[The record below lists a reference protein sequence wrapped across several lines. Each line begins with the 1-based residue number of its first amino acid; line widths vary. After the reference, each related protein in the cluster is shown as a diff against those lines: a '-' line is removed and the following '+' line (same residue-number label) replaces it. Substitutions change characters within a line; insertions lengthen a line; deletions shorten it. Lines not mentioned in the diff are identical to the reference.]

1 MTSISQP
8 AVLPPQA
15 SGNAS
20 HAIAQAHATS
30 TSASGKTSPQAA
42 VPAPATARSYAN
54 ATKKPFSSSS
64 ASSNTTPPVAGAVA
78 APIQHGK
85 SDSISPVNG
94 KTSIPPA
101 IPTLGGPAIANGNSA
116 ANSPAGVSD
125 HSRQPSVTISAAGT
139 SGYMING
146 GPVGGKPTGGNA
158 IQFGSIN
165 AGGPPVASQNTP
177 QLNQSASSLA
187 VNTPSNPRISSPQT
201 SPSPIPQPPA
211 SGGRPPSS
219 LQSQGNGLS
228 FGSLGGEDANRQVRP
243 GGIPQGPLAPGQQP
257 GHLRR
262 ESAHSTHSDLSNPGM
277 GPPSGRG
284 GYPQQGARGRGG
296 YGAQYSQQQMGYP
309 PGASFRGSTN
319 QSRGGGNMG
328 SQYQSQQ
335 RPLASP
341 FPNPP
346 HQAARS
352 PALANVNPATPHM
365 GHIPMVSQQ
374 MHPQPYG
381 GYPQHMGPPQAQFMP
396 NFDPSYGYY
405 ATPYGMH
412 HQMQFPPSSPRPPF
426 HMVQGPQPP
435 YVTGQYGGQQPQPM
449 TRTSS
454 AISTSD
460 RPTSSMGQ
468 QSTPITTPAVSHPP
482 AASRGTNSPAPKSAN
497 FQIPPRKSA
506 GLVIKDP
513 SGAIKTFEKQP
524 ESPARSTRSPAI
536 ASTTPTPPPRTPSH
550 ADTQH
555 NRTDS
560 KTVKSG
566 EEIKNEMKDAI
577 AKKIEADK
585 AEEKRKKEEEEA
597 KALKE
602 KEEADAKILREK
614 EEAEKKEREA
624 EKARMEAEEAAKKD
638 KADAEQARQADE
650 AAARAKEAEEA
661 AAKEKEEAA
670 EKARKEQEEE
680 EEFARI
686 EEEMARKEA
695 EAEERYQKKKQAERE
710 EKARKEAEEAAMAD
724 EDMKKAE
731 REAEAL
737 EEARLEKLKE
747 SEDNDTKERAELFAA
762 LKISDAPAT
771 PSDDVA
777 PTAKTPVES
786 GTATPVSETS
796 MPPPLRATSGGKQ
809 KPAHLKLDAVKPVEP
824 AQPSAALQSL
834 RSARFLTS
842 VNDVSYPAAI
852 ASPNPA
858 LNTAA
863 PQGKFRYDKNF
874 LLQFQSVFTEK
885 PSESWVEKVKET
897 VGDTSDSS
905 SRPGSVRTPS
915 MMGPRQQSRPS
926 LPQAFTGMGT
936 FAQPGG
942 RTLAPGPAT
951 GKGYR
956 EPAGGVGRPQQQTMQ
971 NPLASF
977 ANRPGGFPVG
987 MASNMTRTSS
997 STSLASHPQSP
1008 RSNTSQRGRGG
1019 GSRGGR
1025 VPRESDKDAKS
1036 MPLTVGVDLKPIVTT
1051 ATGWKPRSVGV
1062 NATGAA
1068 GPAPGGAGHMAPD
1081 VVQRKVKSNL
1091 NKMTPNNFDKIS
1103 DQILEIAGQ
1112 SKDETDGRTLRQV
1125 IQLTFE
1131 KATDEAHWAQM
1142 YAEFC
1147 QRMLQSMSP
1156 EIKDENIRDKN
1167 GHVVVGGNLFRK
1179 YLLNRCQE
1187 EFERGWKMHLPDKPE
1202 GESKEEVMLSDEYY
1216 IAAAAKRRGLGLVRF
1231 IGELYKL
1238 GMLTERIMHEC
1249 VKKLVDYEG
1258 IPDEAEVE
1266 SLTSLLKTIG
1276 QNLDSTD
1283 KGRPLMDIY
1292 FGRINTMIDTEGLPS
1307 RLRFMLMDIV
1317 DLRKKRWESKQAIK
1331 GPVTLEEVRQQAV
1344 EAERQKEQQRQQ
1356 DASSRR
1362 AGGGGGGGGGGRMPM
1377 GRGDARNFSG
1387 GGQYG
1392 MMPPPDYQKNLVGM
1406 DDLRRLGSKGGSR
1419 QVSSQGPM
1427 SFGPT
1432 SMFTARSSSGRAG
1445 KSSLGPGG
1453 IASRGEESG
1462 VSSRTGTPPSQREKR
1477 EKEEKEASASA
1488 NTFSAL
1494 ASLGNST
1501 DPSSPPSSPPTA
1513 KSSNISERQQS
1524 KQADKGDSKDDDD
1537 DADAGAS

>member
-1 MTSISQP
+1 MGQ
-8 AVLPPQA
+8 
-15 SGNAS
+15 
-20 HAIAQAHATS
+20 
-30 TSASGKTSPQAA
+30 
-42 VPAPATARSYAN
+42 
-54 ATKKPFSSSS
+54 
-64 ASSNTTPPVAGAVA
+64 
-78 APIQHGK
+78 
-85 SDSISPVNG
+85 
-94 KTSIPPA
+94 
-101 IPTLGGPAIANGNSA
+101 IPT
-116 ANSPAGVSD
+116 
-125 HSRQPSVTISAAGT
+125 VT
-139 SGYMING
+139 
-146 GPVGGKPTGGNA
+146 
-158 IQFGSIN
+158 
-165 AGGPPVASQNTP
+165 
-177 QLNQSASSLA
+177 
-187 VNTPSNPRISSPQT
+187 
-201 SPSPIPQPPA
+201 
-211 SGGRPPSS
+211 
-219 LQSQGNGLS
+219 
-228 FGSLGGEDANRQVRP
+228 
-243 GGIPQGPLAPGQQP
+243 
-257 GHLRR
+257 
-262 ESAHSTHSDLSNPGM
+262 
-277 GPPSGRG
+277 
-284 GYPQQGARGRGG
+284 
-296 YGAQYSQQQMGYP
+296 
-309 PGASFRGSTN
+309 
-319 QSRGGGNMG
+319 
-328 SQYQSQQ
+328 
-335 RPLASP
+335 
-341 FPNPP
+341 
-346 HQAARS
+346 
-352 PALANVNPATPHM
+352 
-365 GHIPMVSQQ
+365 QQ
-374 MHPQPYG
+374 MHPQQYG
-381 GYPQHMGPPQAQFMP
+381 GYSQHMGPPQVKPPSSSFINHIYPSPYQRMSQLNPQSDFHNFLPDLSPGSGAFEQFLTMRNQAQFMP
-396 NFDPSYGYY
+396 FDPNFSYYPQQF
-405 ATPYGMH
+405 AMH
-412 HQMQFPPSSPRPPF
+412 PQMQYPPSSPRPPF
-426 HMVQGPQPP
+426 HMVQAPPQQ
-435 YVTGQYGGQQPQPM
+435 YISGQYGGQQPQPM
-449 TRTSS
+449 SRTSS
-454 AISTSD
+454 ALSTSD

-468 QSTPITTPAVSHPP
+468 QPTPITTPAVSHAP
-482 AASRGTNSPAPKSAN
+482 AASRGTSSPAPKSAN

-536 ASTTPTPPPRTPSH
+536 VSTTPTPPPRTPSH

-585 AEEKRKKEEEEA
+585 AEEKRMKEEEEA
-597 KALKE
+597 QALKE
-602 KEEADAKILREK
+602 KEEADAKILKEK
-614 EEAEKKEREA
+614 EEAEEKEREA
-624 EKARMEAEEAAKKD
+624 EKARLEAEEAAKKE
-638 KADAEQARQADE
+638 KADAEKARQADE
-650 AAARAKEAEEA
+650 AAAKAKEADEA

-695 EAEERYQKKKQAERE
+695 EAEERYQKKKQAEKE

-724 EDMKKAE
+724 EEMKRAE
-731 REAEAL
+731 REAEAR

-762 LKISDAPAT
+762 LKTSEAPTTPSEDAP
-771 PSDDVA
+771 PI
-777 PTAKTPVES
+777 AKTPVES
-786 GTATPVSETS
+786 GTATPLSETS
-796 MPPPLRATSGGKQ
+796 MAPPLRTISGGKQ
-809 KPAHLKLDAVKPVEP
+809 KPAHLKLDAVKAVEP

-842 VNDVSYPAAI
+842 VNDVSYPDAI

-874 LLQFQSVFTEK
+874 LLQFQNVFTEK
-885 PSESWVEKVKET
+885 PSETWLEKVKET
-897 VGDTSDSS
+897 VGDTSDTS

-915 MMGPRQQSRPS
+915 IIGPRQASRPS
-926 LPQAFTGMGT
+926 LPQAFAGMGT

-942 RTLAPGPAT
+942 RTLAPSSTT

-971 NPLASF
+971 NPLAGF

-1008 RSNTSQRGRGG
+1008 RSNTSQRGGRGG
-1019 GSRGGR
+1019 GSKGGR
-1025 VPRESDKDAKS
+1025 NPRENDKDAKA
-1036 MPLTVGVDLKPIVTT
+1036 MPLTAGLELKPIQVS

-1062 NATGAA
+1062 NATGAV

-1167 GHVVVGGNLFRK
+1167 GNVVVGGNLFRK

-1187 EFERGWKMHLPDKPE
+1187 EFERGWKMNLPDKPE

-1283 KGRPLMDIY
+1283 KGRPLMDVY

-1307 RLRFMLMDIV
+1307 RLRFMLMV
-1317 DLRKKRWESKQAIK
+1317 SRLEVGSLH
-1331 GPVTLEEVRQQAV
+1331 VLLTLTRI
-1344 EAERQKEQQRQQ
+1344 
-1356 DASSRR
+1356 SSTY
-1362 AGGGGGGGGGGRMPM
+1362 GGNVGR
-1377 GRGDARNFSG
+1377 
-1387 GGQYG
+1387 
-1392 MMPPPDYQKNLVGM
+1392 V
-1406 DDLRRLGSKGGSR
+1406 SR
-1419 QVSSQGPM
+1419 QSK
-1427 SFGPT
+1427 
-1432 SMFTARSSSGRAG
+1432 A
-1445 KSSLGPGG
+1445 LL
-1453 IASRGEESG
+1453 
-1462 VSSRTGTPPSQREKR
+1462 PSKKCVNR
-1477 EKEEKEASASA
+1477 
-1488 NTFSAL
+1488 
-1494 ASLGNST
+1494 
-1501 DPSSPPSSPPTA
+1501 
-1513 KSSNISERQQS
+1513 
-1524 KQADKGDSKDDDD
+1524 
-1537 DADAGAS
+1537 

>member
-1 MTSISQP
+1 
-8 AVLPPQA
+8 
-15 SGNAS
+15 
-20 HAIAQAHATS
+20 
-30 TSASGKTSPQAA
+30 
-42 VPAPATARSYAN
+42 
-54 ATKKPFSSSS
+54 
-64 ASSNTTPPVAGAVA
+64 
-78 APIQHGK
+78 
-85 SDSISPVNG
+85 
-94 KTSIPPA
+94 
-101 IPTLGGPAIANGNSA
+101 
-116 ANSPAGVSD
+116 
-125 HSRQPSVTISAAGT
+125 
-139 SGYMING
+139 
-146 GPVGGKPTGGNA
+146 
-158 IQFGSIN
+158 
-165 AGGPPVASQNTP
+165 
-177 QLNQSASSLA
+177 
-187 VNTPSNPRISSPQT
+187 
-201 SPSPIPQPPA
+201 
-211 SGGRPPSS
+211 
-219 LQSQGNGLS
+219 
-228 FGSLGGEDANRQVRP
+228 
-243 GGIPQGPLAPGQQP
+243 
-257 GHLRR
+257 
-262 ESAHSTHSDLSNPGM
+262 
-277 GPPSGRG
+277 
-284 GYPQQGARGRGG
+284 
-296 YGAQYSQQQMGYP
+296 
-309 PGASFRGSTN
+309 
-319 QSRGGGNMG
+319 
-328 SQYQSQQ
+328 
-335 RPLASP
+335 
-341 FPNPP
+341 
-346 HQAARS
+346 
-352 PALANVNPATPHM
+352 
-365 GHIPMVSQQ
+365 
-374 MHPQPYG
+374 
-381 GYPQHMGPPQAQFMP
+381 MGPPQVKPQFSSFIKHIYPSPDQRMAQLNPQGIFHTFLPDLSPGSGGFEQFLTMRNQAQYMP
-396 NFDPSYGYY
+396 NFDPNYGYY
-405 ATPYGMH
+405 PPQYGMH
-412 HQMQFPPSSPRPPF
+412 PQMQYPPSSPRPPY
-426 HMVQGPQPP
+426 HMLQGPQQQ
-435 YVTGQYGGQQPQPM
+435 YISGQYSGQQPQPM
-449 TRTSS
+449 SRTSS
-454 AISTSD
+454 ALSASD

-468 QSTPITTPAVSHPP
+468 QSTPITAPAVSQTP

-597 KALKE
+597 KTLKE
-602 KEEADAKILREK
+602 KEEADAKILKEK
-614 EEAEKKEREA
+614 EDAEEKEREA
-624 EKARMEAEEAAKKD
+624 EKARIDAEEAAKKD

-650 AAARAKEAEEA
+650 AAAKAKEADEA

-686 EEEMARKEA
+686 EKEMAQKEA
-695 EAEERYQKKKQAERE
+695 EAEERYQKKKQAEKE

-724 EDMKKAE
+724 EDMKRAE

-762 LKISDAPAT
+762 LKTSDAPAT
-771 PSDDVA
+771 PSDDET
-777 PTAKTPVES
+777 PTAKIPVES

-796 MPPPLRATSGGKQ
+796 MAPPLRTTSGGKQ

-874 LLQFQSVFTEK
+874 LLQFQNVFTEK
-885 PSESWVEKVKET
+885 PSETWVEKVKET
-897 VGDTSDSS
+897 VGDTSDTS
-905 SRPGSVRTPS
+905 SRQGSVRTPS
-915 MMGPRQQSRPS
+915 IMGPRQPSRPG

-942 RTLAPGPAT
+942 RTLAPSST
-951 GKGYR
+951 IGKGYR

-971 NPLASF
+971 NPLANF
-977 ANRPGGFPVG
+977 ANRPGGFPSVG
-987 MASNMTRTSS
+987 MASNMTRTGS
-997 STSLASHPQSP
+997 STSHASHPQSP
-1008 RSNTSQRGRGG
+1008 RSNPSRGGRGG
-1019 GSRGGR
+1019 GSKGGR
-1025 VPRESDKDAKS
+1025 NPRESEKDAKS
-1036 MPLTVGVDLKPIVTT
+1036 MPLTDGLELKPIEKT
-1051 ATGWKPRSVGV
+1051 AGGWKPLSVGG

-1068 GPAPGGAGHMAPD
+1068 GPAPGGAGHLAPD
-1081 VVQRKVKSNL
+1081 VVQRKVKGNL
-1091 NKMTPNNFDKIS
+1091 NKMTPNNFEKIA

-1156 EIKDENIRDKN
+1156 EIKDEGIRDKN
-1167 GHVVVGGNLFRK
+1167 GNVVVGGNLFRK
-1179 YLLNRCQE
+1179 YLLNRCQD
-1187 EFERGWKMHLPDKPE
+1187 EFERGWKLNLPDKPE
-1202 GESKEEVMLSDEYY
+1202 GESKEDVMLSDEYY

-1283 KGRPLMDIY
+1283 KGRPLMDVY

-1307 RLRFMLMDIV
+1307 RLRFMLMVSWFGADWLYV
-1317 DLRKKRWESKQAIK
+1317 LL
-1331 GPVTLEEVRQQAV
+1331 TLTRI
-1344 EAERQKEQQRQQ
+1344 
-1356 DASSRR
+1356 SLIY
-1362 AGGGGGGGGGGRMPM
+1362 GGSGGR
-1377 GRGDARNFSG
+1377 A
-1387 GGQYG
+1387 
-1392 MMPPPDYQKNLVGM
+1392 
-1406 DDLRRLGSKGGSR
+1406 SR
-1419 QVSSQGPM
+1419 QS
-1427 SFGPT
+1427 
-1432 SMFTARSSSGRAG
+1432 RAP
-1445 KSSLGPGG
+1445 L
-1453 IASRGEESG
+1453 
-1462 VSSRTGTPPSQREKR
+1462 PSK
-1477 EKEEKEASASA
+1477 KFA
-1488 NTFSAL
+1488 N
-1494 ASLGNST
+1494 
-1501 DPSSPPSSPPTA
+1501 
-1513 KSSNISERQQS
+1513 R
-1524 KQADKGDSKDDDD
+1524 
-1537 DADAGAS
+1537 

>member
-1 MTSISQP
+1 
-8 AVLPPQA
+8 
-15 SGNAS
+15 
-20 HAIAQAHATS
+20 
-30 TSASGKTSPQAA
+30 
-42 VPAPATARSYAN
+42 
-54 ATKKPFSSSS
+54 
-64 ASSNTTPPVAGAVA
+64 
-78 APIQHGK
+78 
-85 SDSISPVNG
+85 
-94 KTSIPPA
+94 
-101 IPTLGGPAIANGNSA
+101 
-116 ANSPAGVSD
+116 
-125 HSRQPSVTISAAGT
+125 
-139 SGYMING
+139 
-146 GPVGGKPTGGNA
+146 
-158 IQFGSIN
+158 
-165 AGGPPVASQNTP
+165 
-177 QLNQSASSLA
+177 
-187 VNTPSNPRISSPQT
+187 
-201 SPSPIPQPPA
+201 
-211 SGGRPPSS
+211 
-219 LQSQGNGLS
+219 
-228 FGSLGGEDANRQVRP
+228 
-243 GGIPQGPLAPGQQP
+243 
-257 GHLRR
+257 
-262 ESAHSTHSDLSNPGM
+262 
-277 GPPSGRG
+277 
-284 GYPQQGARGRGG
+284 
-296 YGAQYSQQQMGYP
+296 
-309 PGASFRGSTN
+309 
-319 QSRGGGNMG
+319 MG

-335 RPLASP
+335 RPLAPP

-352 PALANVNPATPHM
+352 PALANAHPATPHM
-365 GHIPMVSQQ
+365 GHMPMVSQQ

-381 GYPQHMGPPQAQFMP
+381 GYPQPMGPPQVKPQSSSFTKHIYPSPDQSMAPLNPQSFFHNFIPDLSPGSGAFEQFLTMRNQAQFMP

-405 ATPYGMH
+405 ATQYGVH
-412 HQMQFPPSSPRPPF
+412 TQMQFPPSSPRPPF
-426 HMVQGPQPP
+426 HMAQGPQQP

-449 TRTSS
+449 SRTSS

-602 KEEADAKILREK
+602 KEEAGAKILREK
-614 EEAEKKEREA
+614 EEAEQKEREA
-624 EKARMEAEEAAKKD
+624 DKTRMEAEEAAKKA

-686 EEEMARKEA
+686 VEEMARKEA

-737 EEARLEKLKE
+737 EEARLDKLKE

-762 LKISDAPAT
+762 LKISDAPAA
-771 PSDDVA
+771 PSDDIP

-796 MPPPLRATSGGKQ
+796 MAPPLRATSGGKQ

-842 VNDVSYPAAI
+842 VNNVSYPAAI

-874 LLQFQSVFTEK
+874 LLQFQNVFTEK
-885 PSESWVEKVKET
+885 PSETWVEKVKET
-897 VGDTSDSS
+897 VGDTSDTS

-915 MMGPRQQSRPS
+915 MMGPRQPSRPS

-936 FAQPGG
+936 FAQPGV

-971 NPLASF
+971 NPLANF

-1008 RSNTSQRGRGG
+1008 RSNPSQRGGRGG
-1019 GSRGGR
+1019 GSKGGR
-1025 VPRESDKDAKS
+1025 NPRESDKDAKS
-1036 MPLTVGVDLKPIVTT
+1036 MPLTAGVDLKPIVPT
-1051 ATGWKPRSVGV
+1051 ATGWKPRSVGQ

-1081 VVQRKVKSNL
+1081 LVQRKVKSNL

-1131 KATDEAHWAQM
+1131 KATDEAHWAQI

-1156 EIKDENIRDKN
+1156 EIKDENIRDKS
-1167 GHVVVGGNLFRK
+1167 GKVVVGGNLFRK

-1187 EFERGWKMHLPDKPE
+1187 EFEHGWKMNLPDKPE

-1283 KGRPLMDIY
+1283 KGRPLMDVY

-1307 RLRFMLMDIV
+1307 RLRFMLMV
-1317 DLRKKRWESKQAIK
+1317 SRLLAGFLYDLL
-1331 GPVTLEEVRQQAV
+1331 TLNRI
-1344 EAERQKEQQRQQ
+1344 
-1356 DASSRR
+1356 SSTYGRR
-1362 AGGGGGGGGGGRMPM
+1362 GGR
-1377 GRGDARNFSG
+1377 
-1387 GGQYG
+1387 
-1392 MMPPPDYQKNLVGM
+1392 V
-1406 DDLRRLGSKGGSR
+1406 SR
-1419 QVSSQGPM
+1419 QLKVL
-1427 SFGPT
+1427 
-1432 SMFTARSSSGRAG
+1432 
-1445 KSSLGPGG
+1445 SL
-1453 IASRGEESG
+1453 S
-1462 VSSRTGTPPSQREKR
+1462 K
-1477 EKEEKEASASA
+1477 KCA
-1488 NTFSAL
+1488 N
-1494 ASLGNST
+1494 
-1501 DPSSPPSSPPTA
+1501 
-1513 KSSNISERQQS
+1513 K
-1524 KQADKGDSKDDDD
+1524 
-1537 DADAGAS
+1537 